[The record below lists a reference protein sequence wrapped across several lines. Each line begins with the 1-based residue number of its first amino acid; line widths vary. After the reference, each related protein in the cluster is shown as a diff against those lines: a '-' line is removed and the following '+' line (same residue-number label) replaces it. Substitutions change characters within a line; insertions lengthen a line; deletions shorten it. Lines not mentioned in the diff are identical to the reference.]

1 MRVLLISHTCQSA
14 TEGQPKAV
22 QLARMAGLELCV
34 LVPDRWCHYGTWRP
48 AEVRP
53 DLADVVRVGRVR
65 WPWVGPGQYY
75 LHHYP
80 GMAEL
85 IRTFKPDVID
95 LWEESWGLVSVQACR
110 LRSRLAPSAK
120 IVSETEQN
128 VAKRLPPPFEQFRRY
143 VLRRAD
149 FVVARSD
156 GAAQVV
162 RDKGYAGP
170 VDVVPNAVDA
180 ELFRP
185 MDRAKCKAA
194 LGASGFVVGYVGRL
208 VPQKGLFD
216 LLEAVARAPKDVNL
230 LLVGSGPM
238 EGEFRARSVAM
249 NLDDRV
255 RVLPEQP
262 LAQLPTFM
270 NAVDV
275 LAVPSRTT
283 PRWKEQFGRVIIEAH
298 ACGTPVIGSDSGAIP
313 NVVGSGGMVVP
324 EGDAAALAD
333 AVMAMRDGGQSR
345 STLGNLGYE
354 VVRDQ
359 FTWARVAER
368 MHEVYRR
375 VLA

>member
-34 LVPDRWCHYGTWRP
+34 LVPDCWCHYGQWRP
-48 AEVRP
+48 TEVRP
-53 DLADVVRVGRVR
+53 DLADVVKVGRVR
-65 WPWVGPGQYY
+65 WPWMGPAQYY

-80 GMAEL
+80 EMDDL
-85 IRTFKPDVID
+85 IRAFKPDVID
-95 LWEESWGLVSVQACR
+95 LWEEAWGLVSVQACR
-110 LRSRLAPSAK
+110 LRDRLVPTAK

-128 VAKRLPPPFEQFRRY
+128 VAKRLPPPFEQFRKF
-143 VLRRAD
+143 VLQRAD

-156 GAAQVV
+156 GAAAVV
-162 RDKGYAGP
+162 RGKGYSGP
-170 VDVVPNAVDA
+170 LEVVPNAVDA

-194 LGASGFVVGYVGRL
+194 LGASGFVIGYVGRL

-216 LLEAVARAPKDVNL
+216 LLEAVSRMPKDVNL
-230 LLVGSGPM
+230 LMVGSGPM
-238 EGEFRARSVAM
+238 EGELRARSVAM

-255 RVLPEQP
+255 RVLPNRRLEE
-262 LAQLPTFM
+262 LPTFM

-298 ACGTPVIGSDSGAIP
+298 ACGTPVVGSDSGAIP
-313 NVVGSGGMVVP
+313 GVVGAGGVVVP
-324 EGDAAALAD
+324 EGDAGALAG
-333 AVMAMRDGGQSR
+333 AVMSIRDGLHSR
-345 STLGNLGYE
+345 TTLGELGHAAVQE
-354 VVRDQ
+354 Q
-359 FTWARVAER
+359 FTWERVAER
-368 MHEVYRR
+368 MHDIYRR